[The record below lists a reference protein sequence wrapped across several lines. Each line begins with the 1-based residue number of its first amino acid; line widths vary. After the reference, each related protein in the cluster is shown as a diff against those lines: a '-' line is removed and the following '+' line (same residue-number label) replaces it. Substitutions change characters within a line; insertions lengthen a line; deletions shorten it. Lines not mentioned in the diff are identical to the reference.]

1 MPAYKID
8 SSCSA
13 PPVLHP
19 LGKHRPPHRLRN
31 YWRSIDGTTLVLTK
45 ACNWPLAFK
54 QQPSSGDLLLEMAM
68 LHTQRH
74 VCTLIKRKKRTRLEE
89 EGKDRGRKRER
100 EAALHLHSRSS
111 VTPLVMLP
119 GVVYL
124 EKIPLMSQPYHPADP
139 VHEWHLSEPRVSPM
153 IRGNSPKGLCS

>member
-100 EAALHLHSRSS
+100 GSTTPPQQELCDPAGNVTRCCLSWKDPINVSALSPSR
-111 VTPLVMLP
+111 P
-119 GVVYL
+119 
-124 EKIPLMSQPYHPADP
+124 
-139 VHEWHLSEPRVSPM
+139 SPWM
-153 IRGNSPKGLCS
+153 APIRAQSKSND